1 VKDARVFAGTL
12 FAPISFMF
20 ALVTPPAP
28 PPTALPGPEQAPEV
42 APVPAPPR
50 EDRTEAQ
57 RKRDAWLLSLE
68 GALHAPSDVG
78 VQATVE
84 FPFRLRLSTGFGFMP
99 VNWLTG
105 FIANATS
112 DEQARAVLELPS
124 YSGTIWRAQAGF
136 RPFRQLG
143 LYLDGGYARATIHGS
158 YELGG
163 TLLGEEVGNGSY
175 TVDTSLD
182 IWLLELGYQWQ
193 IAHRGVIALGLGVM
207 STFNA
212 DTGITATEGAPGS
225 SEFVSGARRA
235 DDALESYGTLPFVTL
250 RFGVDL
256 L

>member
-1 VKDARVFAGTL
+1 MGTL
-12 FAPISFMF
+12 FAPVSFMF

-42 APVPAPPR
+42 AAIPAPPR
-50 EDRTEAQ
+50 ADRTEAQ

-68 GALHAPSDVG
+68 GAVHAPSDVG
-78 VQATVE
+78 VQVSVE
-84 FPFRLRLSTGFGFMP
+84 LPFRLRLSTGFGFMP
-99 VNWLTG
+99 VNWING

-143 LYLDGGYARATIHGS
+143 LYFEGGYAHASIHGS
-158 YELGG
+158 FDLAG
-163 TLLGEEVGNGSY
+163 TPFAEEIGNGGY

-212 DTGITATEGAPGS
+212 DTGITATGGAPTS
-225 SEFVSGARRA
+225 SEFASGARRA
-235 DDALESYGTLPFVTL
+235 DDALESYGTIPFVTL
-250 RFGVDL
+250 RVGVDL